1 MDVESSRAAA
11 KTRRASARGLA
22 LGEGAGAATAKKAVE
37 LYWLRYTAVWGLAA
51 GVVMMS
57 GLAGRWGDVELL
69 AFGAVLGAGAVLP
82 PALFPRDP
90 DERKRPLHERTATKL
105 GLSVVMFAFLMNY
118 FTTPYFYDVL
128 HMHYG
133 FRVRWV
139 IRQNPIFLY
148 LLTVA
153 YFATY
158 AALLLMVARASRRLG
173 ARLPKAVAWV
183 PVALAPFV
191 VAALETALNANP
203 FMTRLFCYDD
213 SVFALTFGTL
223 SYGACFCFTLPV
235 WWSIDEHPDQPR
247 ATIAA
252 VVVRSSAAMFGMI
265 VVFELLRAWVA
276 PHLTDVQ
283 SGARGLET
291 DPTGTCLSGDGAR

>member
-1 MDVESSRAAA
+1 MTEPAAPSGSKRSVER
-11 KTRRASARGLA
+11 
-22 LGEGAGAATAKKAVE
+22 
-37 LYWLRYTAVWGLAA
+37 YWLLYTLLWGAAA

-57 GLAGRWGDVELL
+57 GLAERWGDVELL
-69 AFGAVLGAGAVLP
+69 VFGATLGVGAVVP
-82 PALFPRDP
+82 PALFPRDR
-90 DERKRPLHERTATKL
+90 DERARPLHDRTATKL

-158 AALLLMVARASRRLG
+158 CALLLAVARFSKRIA
-173 ARLPKAVAWV
+173 ARLPRPVAWL

-191 VAALETALNANP
+191 VAGLETALNANP
-203 FMTRLFCYDD
+203 FMTKLFCYD
-213 SVFALTFGTL
+213 SAPFALSFGTL

-235 WWSIDEHPDQPR
+235 WWLIDEDPEKPR
-247 ATIAA
+247 TPIGR
-252 VVVRSSAAMFGMI
+252 VVVWSAAAMFGMV

-283 SGARGLET
+283 QGARGLET
-291 DPTGTCLSGDGAR
+291 DPTGTCLAR

>member
-1 MDVESSRAAA
+1 MKERAPAEAAA
-11 KTRRASARGLA
+11 PIAAKRTVERYWL
-22 LGEGAGAATAKKAVE
+22 LYTLFWGAA
-37 LYWLRYTAVWGLAA
+37 AA
-51 GVVMMS
+51 VVMMS
-57 GLAGRWGDVELL
+57 GLAERWGDVELMI
-69 AFGAVLGAGAVLP
+69 FGATLGAGAVLP
-82 PALFPRDP
+82 PAIFPRDR
-90 DERKRPLHERTATKL
+90 DERARPFHERTATKL

-139 IRQNPIFLY
+139 IRQNPVFLY

-158 AALLLMVARASRRLG
+158 AALLLLVARASRRLG
-173 ARLPKAVAWV
+173 ARLPKVIAWV

-203 FMTRLFCYDD
+203 FMKRLFCYDD
-213 SVFALTFGTL
+213 TVFALTFGTL

-235 WWSIDEHPDQPR
+235 WWSIDEHRDRSRSTLSQ
-247 ATIAA
+247 
-252 VVVRSSAAMFGMI
+252 VVVRSSAAMFGMV

-283 SGARGLET
+283 SGARGLES
-291 DPTGTCLSGDGAR
+291 DPSGTCLAR